1 MRQATIYEYRLP
13 MDSGVI
19 LRDRHLSHRV
29 GWILSLVEDGQ
40 QGFGEIAPLLG
51 FSQETHEEAGSQLR
65 ELVSRWVSHHSIDD
79 NKLFPS
85 VACGFSFAL
94 AELSGELPKVAL
106 CKATPLCFGDPDDLV
121 ERFADHSEP
130 LAKMKVG
137 LYEPIRD
144 GMITTVFLEAVP
156 NLSLRLDANR
166 QWTLPKALKFA
177 DYVPH
182 ALRTHIAFIEEPCQT
197 TEQSLAFAQ
206 ETGINIAWDE
216 TTREENFAI
225 VPQSGVVG
233 MVIKPMLI
241 GSLSRCL
248 EMIKQ
253 AHAIGWQVVISSS
266 LESSLGLHQLARL
279 AQWQTPSQ
287 LPGLDTLS
295 LFQMQLH
302 TPWPECDL
310 PVQTLNNLPIV
321 WDSNHV

>member
-19 LRDRHLSHRV
+19 LRDRHLTHRI
-29 GWILSLVEDGQ
+29 GWILSLEDDGQ
-40 QGFGEIAPLLG
+40 HGLGEVAPLLG
-51 FSQETHEEAGSQLR
+51 FSQETHEEAGMQLR
-65 ELVSRWVSHHSIDD
+65 VIVSQWVSHHSIDD
-79 NKLFPS
+79 TKLFPS

-94 AELSGELPKVAL
+94 AELNGELPTAAQ
-106 CKATPLCFGDPDDLV
+106 CKTTPLCFGDPDDLV
-121 ERFADHSEP
+121 ARLANQSAP

-166 QWTLPKALKFA
+166 QWTLPKALMFA
-177 DYVPH
+177 DYVPSV
-182 ALRTHIAFIEEPCQT
+182 LRAKISFIEEPCQT
-197 TEQSLAFAQ
+197 PEQSLAFAK

-216 TTREENFAI
+216 TTREDDFTI

-279 AQWQTPSQ
+279 ANWQTPKA

-302 TPWPECDL
+302 TPWPECAL
-310 PVQTLNNLPIV
+310 PIQTLNDLPIV